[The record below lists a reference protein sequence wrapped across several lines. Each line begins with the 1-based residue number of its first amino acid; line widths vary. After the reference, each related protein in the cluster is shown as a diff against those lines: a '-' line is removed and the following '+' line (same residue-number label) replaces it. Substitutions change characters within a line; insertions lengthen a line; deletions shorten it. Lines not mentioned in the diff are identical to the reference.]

1 MSKIWIITKNNLKLI
16 VRKPAWLVIIVL
28 GALLVVAS
36 LSSVF
41 RTLLDHSE
49 ETGTF
54 QVGYRMEEDSRYA
67 PSESLLEEGFKA
79 NGVTLKKYENADPE
93 ELIQN
98 GGEDV
103 FITFL
108 DDSYKIYAD
117 EKKEIQSKVVAY
129 VLYRID
135 AEFAMAA
142 AGGTDRVSIKAEAL
156 TGIKTSEAEN
166 YYGII
171 EIVYFT
177 SINSVLLCLIFWTE
191 RKNRIGIRFAS
202 GSAGAAARYFG
213 KLLACV
219 IVSFLLLV
227 VLESVL
233 VTGMFDVTIGRP
245 ALSFFILFLHT
256 AAFAAFGMLFF
267 LLFDNMAVAI
277 GGMFMVDWFM
287 GLLGGSFETYMYSA
301 IPENLKRLSPIYFV
315 DRSLVELSLNG
326 KSDYVAPCIRY
337 LCVMTAVCIGLGI
350 FITSKKKEA

>member
-16 VRKPAWLVIIVL
+16 VRKPVWLAVIVL

-36 LSSVF
+36 LSSTF
-41 RTLLDHSE
+41 RTLLDSSDE
-49 ETGTF
+49 AGAF
-54 QVGYRMEEDSRYA
+54 QVGYQMEKNSRYA
-67 PSESLLEEGFKA
+67 PFEIPLEEGFKA
-79 NGVTLKKYENADPE
+79 NDITLKKYENADPE
-93 ELIQN
+93 ELIRN
-98 GGEDV
+98 GAEDV

-108 DDSYKIYAD
+108 GDSYKIYAG
-117 EKKEIQSKVVAY
+117 EKNEIQSKAVSY
-129 VLYRID
+129 VLYRTD
-135 AEFAMAA
+135 AEFMMTAS
-142 AGGTDRVSIKAEAL
+142 GRTDRMTIISESL
-156 TGIKTSEAEN
+156 PCIKTSEAEN

-177 SINSVLLCLIFWTE
+177 SINSILLCLIFWTE
-191 RKNRIGIRFAS
+191 RKNRIGVRFAS
-202 GSAGAAARYFG
+202 GSAGAATRYFG
-213 KLLACV
+213 KLFACI

-233 VTGMFDVTIGRP
+233 VTGMFDVSIGRP
-245 ALSFFILFLHT
+245 AVSYLILFLHT

-277 GGMFMVDWFM
+277 GGLFMVDWFM
-287 GLLGGSFETYMYSA
+287 GLFGGSFETYMYSS

-326 KSDYVAPCIRY
+326 RSDYVAPCILY
-337 LCVMTAVCIGLGI
+337 LCAMAAVCIGLGV